1 MEIDI
6 HDQATQIY
14 ETWSIPLAFLPSFS
28 PQEQSSICTMTKNL
42 LDLPR
47 EIRDHIYTNLLAP
60 SANRHTTADEQT
72 TYTYTHSSLL
82 LTSRQ
87 IYHEARHIL
96 LEQNAFVKI
105 TTPFPESKF
114 HVAEDGVAI
123 VTADD
128 HAKGFVEHALEVKID
143 LPGMPEEKREE
154 REDTFV
160 IHVDSLEKFCESW
173 YYSAA
178 DNPLLNPHLTLEL
191 MLRDPFSVSALAAT
205 SSGPQALKKTL
216 QERLLYPFGRV
227 KNLMSVHVSGTPVP
241 DAEMVAEMKRLMAIP
256 LGTPTER
263 LVLANT
269 HKDAGNAALMAN
281 QPLEA
286 LEHYRK
292 AWEALFIIIKGKHRT
307 LHGEA
312 YFEETLSH
320 PFEGQYGSMVRV
332 VLRVRLVA
340 NSLLAYL
347 KLKDWDTA
355 VHVGMRTINLMRQ
368 GQEHLEPEQEAAN
381 GWVSGPEMGKI
392 YYRTAVAFKE
402 MDDKYEARRLLKVA
416 VLYLPNDAR
425 VREMIR
431 ECALRLG

>member
-1 MEIDI
+1 M
-6 HDQATQIY
+6 
-14 ETWSIPLAFLPSFS
+14 
-28 PQEQSSICTMTKNL
+28 TMGL

-47 EIRDHIYTNLLAP
+47 EIRDHIYTLLLAP

-82 LTSRQ
+82 QTSRQ

-96 LEQNAFVKI
+96 LEQNTFIKI
-105 TTPFPESKF
+105 TTPFPQSRF
-114 HVAEDGVAI
+114 HVAEDGVVI
-123 VTADD
+123 ITADD
-128 HAKGFVEHALEVKID
+128 HAKRFTQHTLEVKID
-143 LPGMPEEKREE
+143 LPTMPEERE
-154 REDTFV
+154 EDTFV

-191 MLRDPFSVSALAAT
+191 MLRDPFAVSALNA
-205 SSGPQALKKTL
+205 SSLVPQQPLKKPL
-216 QERLLYPFGRV
+216 QETLLFPFGRV
-227 KNLMSVHVSGTPVP
+227 KNLRSVNVSGTSDP
-241 DAEMVAEMKRLMAIP
+241 DASTIAEMKSLMAIP

-263 LVLANT
+263 LVLANS

-281 QPLEA
+281 QPTEA

-292 AWEALFIIIKGKHRT
+292 AWEALFIIVKGKHRK

-312 YFEETLSH
+312 YFEETLSD
-320 PFEGQYGSMVRV
+320 PFEGQYGSMVRL

-355 VHVGMRTINLMRQ
+355 VHIGMRTINLIRQ
-368 GQEHLEPEQEAAN
+368 GQESLAPEQEAAN
-381 GWVSGPEMGKI
+381 GWMAGSEMGKI
-392 YYRTAVAFKE
+392 YYRTAVAFRE
-402 MDDKYEARRLLKVA
+402 MDDKYEARALLKVA
-416 VLYLPNDAR
+416 VLFLPNDAR

>member
-1 MEIDI
+1 M
-6 HDQATQIY
+6 
-14 ETWSIPLAFLPSFS
+14 
-28 PQEQSSICTMTKNL
+28 NL

-47 EIRDHIYTNLLAP
+47 EIRDHIYTILLTP
-60 SANRHTTADEQT
+60 SANRHTTNDEQT

-82 LTSRQ
+82 QTSRQ

-96 LEQNAFVKI
+96 LEQNTFIKI
-105 TTPFPESKF
+105 TTPFPESKY

-128 HAKGFVEHALEVKID
+128 HAMDFTEHALEVKIG
-143 LPGMPEEKREE
+143 LPAMEVE

-178 DNPLLNPHLTLEL
+178 DTPDLNEHLTLEL
-191 MLRDPFSVSALAAT
+191 TLRDPFAVSALDAT
-205 SSGPQALKKTL
+205 SPTPQTMKKSL
-216 QERLLYPFGRV
+216 QKRLLLPFGRV
-227 KNLMSVHVSGTPVP
+227 KNLKSVDLSGTPGA
-241 DAEMVAEMKRLMAIP
+241 DAEVVAEMKRLMAIP

-292 AWEALFIIIKGKHRT
+292 AWEALFIIIKGKHRKV
-307 LHGEA
+307 HGERF
-312 YFEETLSH
+312 FEYTLSH
-320 PFEGQYGSMVRV
+320 PFEGQYGSMVRI

-340 NSLLAYL
+340 NSLLAYIN
-347 KLKDWDTA
+347 LKDWDTA
-355 VHVGMRTINLMRQ
+355 VHIGMRTISIMRQ

-381 GWVSGPEMGKI
+381 GWISGPEMGKI

-416 VLYLPNDAR
+416 VLFLPNDAR